1 MRCENKTYVLLII
14 KFFVVLF
21 LIFMLSKGIQ
31 IVSNIEGEISGETN
45 FDEIKSIYENDI
57 CNRFCLFHV
66 YAFVLGAFWNVK
78 KLLKIGIV

>member
-1 MRCENKTYVLLII
+1 MRCENKVRVLLTI

-21 LIFMLSKGIQ
+21 LAFMLSKGIQ

>member
-1 MRCENKTYVLLII
+1 MRCENKVRVLLII
-14 KFFVVLF
+14 KFFAVLF
-21 LIFMLSKGIQ
+21 LTFMLSKGIQ
-31 IVSNIEGEISGETN
+31 IVSNIQGEISGEMN
-45 FDEIKSIYENDI
+45 VDEIKSIYDGDI